1 MNDSTEKKLEVL
13 AKPAQQP
20 IAANVKMGFDTAQGF
35 ELMQRAA
42 SLLCASTLVPTQYQG
57 TKNLPNCVVALNMAN
72 RIGADPLMVMQNL
85 YVVHGNPSWS
95 AQFVIA
101 CFNQCGRFSAM
112 RFRWANKP
120 SNPDDIPENWACQA
134 YATEIST
141 GEKIEGPTITIKMAK
156 KEGWFGK
163 SGSKWQTIP
172 ELMLM
177 YRAGAWL
184 QRTHAPDISMGLK
197 TVEEEGDIIEARATD
212 QGTFVADAQAASQ
225 AKVASKLDGLA
236 SGTEV
241 DVLSPDAKPPADGKM
256 VGDPPD
262 LNGLVSTV
270 DQNAD
275 RILAEADKQP
285 TMTELIKAIEAAD
298 SVDIVAEQIDL
309 ARNIKRLD
317 YRGRV
322 HDAGRKRMAELL
334 PTPVVDT
341 KTRHDP
347 AAPNE
352 GGGLFGD

>member
-13 AKPAQQP
+13 AKKPDQP
-20 IAANVKMGFDTAQGF
+20 LAANVKMGFDSAQGF

-42 SLLCASTLVPTQYQG
+42 SLLCASTLVPTKYQG

-85 YVVHGNPSWS
+85 YIVHGNPSWS

-112 RFRWANKP
+112 RFRWINKP
-120 SNPDDIPENWACQA
+120 SDPDSIPDNWACQA
-134 YATEIST
+134 YATEFAT
-141 GEKIEGPTITIKMAK
+141 GEEITGPTITIKMAK
-156 KEGWFGK
+156 KEGWYGK

-197 TVEEEGDIIEARATD
+197 TAEEEGDIIESRRNE
-212 QGTFVADAQAASQ
+212 QGTFVADAQATGEAR
-225 AKVASKLDGLA
+225 VASKLDELA
-236 SGTEV
+236 SG
-241 DVLSPDAKPPADGKM
+241 DAKPPADGKM

-347 AAPNE
+347 AAANE
-352 GGGLFGD
+352 DGGGLFGDG

>member
-134 YATEIST
+134 YAKEFAT
-141 GEKIEGPTITIKMAK
+141 GENIEGPTITIKMAK

-197 TVEEEGDIIEARATD
+197 TVEEEGDIIEARATGKD
-212 QGTFVADAQAASQ
+212 TFVADAQATGE
-225 AKVASKLDGLA
+225 AKVASKLDELA
-236 SGTEV
+236 S
-241 DVLSPDAKPPADGKM
+241 SDAKSPADVIEQAGNG
-256 VGDPPD
+256 GDENP
-262 LNGLVSTV
+262 NTV
-270 DQNAD
+270 VHEN
-275 RILAEADKQP
+275 KQP
-285 TMTELIKAIEAAD
+285 TMTELIKDIEAAD
-298 SVDIVAEQIDL
+298 SVDVVAMSVDL
-309 ARNIKRLD
+309 ARGIKRQD
-317 YRGRV
+317 YRGKV
-322 HDAGRKRMAELL
+322 NDAGRKRMQELL
-334 PTPVVDT
+334 PSVEEQIPASDS
-341 KTRHDP
+341 RRDP
-347 AAPNE
+347 A
-352 GGGLFGD
+352 GDGGLFGDG

>member
-1 MNDSTEKKLEVL
+1 MNTSTEQKLEVL
-13 AKPAQQP
+13 AKPAQP
-20 IAANVKMGFDTAQGF
+20 LAEMSNVKMGFSSSQGF

-42 SLLCASTLVPTQYQG
+42 NLLCASTLVPKQYQG
-57 TKNLPNCVVALNMAN
+57 QSNLPNCVVALNMAN

-120 SNPDDIPENWACQA
+120 SDPDSIPENWACQA
-134 YATEIST
+134 YATEIAT
-141 GEKIEGPTITIKMAK
+141 GELIEGPTITIKMAK

-197 TVEEEGDIIEARATD
+197 TAEEEGDIIEARATEG
-212 QGTFVADAQAASQ
+212 GTFVADAQAAAA
-225 AKVASKLDGLA
+225 AKVASKLDELA
-236 SGTEV
+236 
-241 DVLSPDAKPPADGKM
+241 DDAAP
-256 VGDPPD
+256 
-262 LNGLVSTV
+262 TV

-275 RILAEADKQP
+275 RIVAEADDKQP
-285 TMTELIKAIEAAD
+285 TMTELIKAIEAAKT
-298 SVDIVAEQIDL
+298 VDVVAEKLDL
-309 ARNIKRLD
+309 ARGIKRED
-317 YRGRV
+317 YRKRV
-322 HDAGRKRMAELL
+322 NDAGRKRLQELL
-334 PTPVVDT
+334 PHGGAPTPGANTAKEDGGP
-341 KTRHDP
+341 DS
-347 AAPNE
+347 
-352 GGGLFGD
+352 GDGGLFGGSE